1 MPDCSHPD
9 PATAAP
15 WVATLRLRFA
25 HDADGA
31 TTRLAERSHRG
42 PLRVQK
48 PLYPEGPGI
57 CHAIMLHPPGGV
69 VGGDRLEI
77 DVHAEARAHAF
88 LTTPGAAK
96 WYRANG
102 KVSTQHVRLRVDAG
116 AACEWM
122 PQESIFYDAAAVE
135 LRHEVELAA
144 GARYIGSE
152 ILCFGR
158 RASNER
164 FTTGAVRQHTRIRL
178 AGKLVWWEQ
187 GAITPGAWMDGL
199 LGLGG
204 RSVCAT
210 LITVGPPA
218 PPALMASLRALDPAL
233 GLTQMRSVLVAR
245 YLCDDSETA
254 RHALTRVWQQLRPH
268 LLGCA
273 APLPRI
279 WQT

>member
-1 MPDCSHPD
+1 MPDCSQLHP
-9 PATAAP
+9 TSAAP
-15 WVATLRLRFA
+15 WLASLRLRFA
-25 HDADGA
+25 SDMG
-31 TTRLAERSHRG
+31 TTRLVERSHRG

-48 PLYPEGPGI
+48 PLYPEGAGI

-69 VGGDRLEI
+69 VGGDQLAIAI
-77 DVHAEARAHAF
+77 DAGAGTHAF

-102 KVSTQHVRLRVDAG
+102 KVSLQRVTLHVAAG

-122 PQESIFYDAAAVE
+122 PQESIFYDAAHVHLHHA
-135 LRHEVELAA
+135 VELAA
-144 GARYIGSE
+144 GARYIGTD

-158 RASNER
+158 RASHER
-164 FTTGAVRQHTRIRL
+164 FTSGAVRQHTSIRL
-178 AGKLVWWEQ
+178 GGKLVWWEQ
-187 GAITPGAWMDGL
+187 GAIIPGPAMDGL
-199 LGLGG
+199 PGLAG

-210 LITVGPPA
+210 LIAVGPPVST
-218 PPALMASLRALDPAL
+218 ALLAALRALDPAL
-233 GLTQMRSVLVAR
+233 GITQMKSVLVAR

-254 RHALTRVWQQLRPH
+254 RHALVRVWQHLRPH

>member
-1 MPDCSHPD
+1 MPDCSQPPTT
-9 PATAAP
+9 PAASWLAS
-15 WVATLRLRFA
+15 LRLRFA
-25 HDADGA
+25 SDMG
-31 TTRLAERSHRG
+31 TTRLVERSHRG

-57 CHAIMLHPPGGV
+57 CHAIVLHPPGGV
-69 VGGDRLEI
+69 VGGDQLDIAI
-77 DVHAEARAHAF
+77 DAGIGTHAF

-102 KVSTQHVRLRVDAG
+102 KVSEQRVTLHVAAG

-122 PQESIFYDAAAVE
+122 PQESIFYDAAHVHLHHA
-135 LRHEVELAA
+135 VELAA
-144 GARYIGSE
+144 GARYIGTD

-158 RASNER
+158 RASHER
-164 FTTGAVRQHTRIRL
+164 FTSGTVRQHTSIRL
-178 AGKLVWWEQ
+178 GGKLVWWEQ
-187 GAITPGAWMDGL
+187 GAITPGPAMDGVP
-199 LGLGG
+199 GLGG

-210 LITVGPPA
+210 LIAVGPPVST
-218 PPALMASLRALDPAL
+218 ALLAALRALDPAL
-233 GLTQMRSVLVAR
+233 GITQMKSVLVAR

-254 RHALTRVWQQLRPH
+254 RHALVRVWQHLRPH